1 MQDLEFPFLTPQIVS
16 GLTGLTPQALR
27 RLRTHGIPAGSRS
40 APGKPPRGR
49 RLYSWQEV
57 EQLQQATFLLKTKR
71 LSLGEV
77 KRFLQRSQAAAL
89 DRDWV
94 IARPKPRGRR
104 RRFSVGA
111 GRAQGGPA
119 GQAR

>member
-1 MQDLEFPFLTPQIVS
+1 MQDLEFPFLTAQIVS
-16 GLTGLTPQALR
+16 GLTGLTPLALR
-27 RLRTHGIPAGSRS
+27 RLRTHGIPADSRGAARKPSRS
-40 APGKPPRGR
+40 R

-77 KRFLQRSQAAAL
+77 KRFLKRSQAASL

-94 IARPKPRGRR
+94 IARPKPRGRPKR
-104 RRFSVGA
+104 TSGGA
-111 GRAQGGPA
+111 GGFPGAPA
-119 GQAR
+119 RRVR